1 MSEIKAKLQND
12 IKETMKA
19 RDQVK
24 LTVLRGLSSAV
35 KQVEVDTRT
44 ELDDAAVLTIF
55 QKEVKKLK
63 DAMQF
68 AKDAG
73 RTELVEQNEQ
83 EIKLIQSYLGEQL
96 SGAELKALVQKI
108 VDGGA
113 KAIGQVMGE
122 LNKGYKGKFDGREA
136 SEIVKELLGG

>member
-1 MSEIKAKLQND
+1 MSEIKTKLQND

-19 RDQVK
+19 RNQAK
-24 LTVLRGLSSAV
+24 LTMLRGLSSAI

-44 ELDDAAVLTIF
+44 ELDDAAVMSIF
-55 QKEVKKLK
+55 QKEIKKRK
-63 DAMQF
+63 DALQF

-73 RTELVEQNEQ
+73 RSELVEQNET

-96 SGAELKALVQKI
+96 GGPELRALIQTI

-122 LNKGYKGKFDGREA
+122 LNKGHKGKFDGREA

>member
-19 RDQVK
+19 RDQNK
-24 LTVLRGLSSAV
+24 LTILRGLSSAI

-44 ELDDAAVLTIF
+44 ELDDAAVMTIF
-55 QKEVKKLK
+55 QKEIKKRK
-63 DAMQF
+63 DALQF

-73 RTELVEQNEQ
+73 RAELIEQNEA

-96 SGAELKALVQKI
+96 AGTELRALIQKI
-108 VDGGA
+108 VDDGA

-122 LNKGYKGKFDGREA
+122 LNKGHKGKFDGREA